1 MGLTFDRIE
10 DAIADIRLGK
20 AVIVV
25 DDEDRENEGDFVTAA
40 RNATPE
46 MINFMA
52 THGRGLICAPLTEG
66 RCEELGLDLMVRDN
80 TALHETPFTVS
91 VDLKGHGTTTGISAS
106 DRSKTLLSL
115 IDPATRTEDLA
126 RPGHIFP
133 LKARAGGVL
142 RRTGHTE
149 AAVDLARLAGFEAAG
164 AIVEIMNEDGTMA
177 RLPQLVEIAKRFGLR
192 LISIEDLV
200 AYRMQNERIIER
212 QVAVN
217 LPTLHGDF
225 KLIAYQQTTTG
236 EEHLAL
242 VKGTWE
248 PDDPV
253 LVRVH
258 SSCVTGDIF
267 GSCRCDCGPQLHH
280 AMDVINAAGKGVL
293 VYMQQEGRGIG
304 LLNKLK
310 AYKLQEEGAD
320 TVEANLM
327 LGFDMDSRD
336 YGVGAQILHDVGV
349 RKMRL
354 LTNNPRK
361 RTGLIGYGLEIVE
374 NLPIEIAANEHNAKY
389 LRTKKEK
396 LGHHL
401 RLDGDR

>member
-1 MGLTFDRIE
+1 MRNSFDSIE
-10 DAIADIRLGK
+10 DAIADIRAGK
-20 AVIVV
+20 VVIVV
-25 DDEDRENEGDFVTAA
+25 DDEDRENEGDFLTAA

-46 MINFMA
+46 VINFMA
-52 THGRGLICAPLTEG
+52 RHGRGLICAPLTET

-91 VDLKGHGTTTGISAS
+91 VDVKGRGTTTGISAW
-106 DRSKTLLSL
+106 DRAQTMAAL
-115 IDPATRTEDLA
+115 IDPACRPDDLA

-133 LKARAGGVL
+133 LKARNGGVL

-149 AAVDLARLAGFEAAG
+149 AAVDLARLAGFEPAG
-164 AIVEIMNEDGTMA
+164 VIVEILNEDGSMA
-177 RLPQLVEIAKRFGLR
+177 RLPQLRGIAEQFGLK

-200 AYRMQNERIIER
+200 AYRMRTERLVER
-212 QVAVN
+212 EVEVK
-217 LPTLHGDF
+217 LPTEHGDF
-225 KLIAYQQTTTG
+225 RLIAFKQLTTG
-236 EEHLAL
+236 DEHLAL
-242 VKGTWE
+242 VKGEWE
-248 PDDPV
+248 LDEPV

-267 GSCRCDCGPQLHH
+267 GSCRCDCGPQLHR
-280 AMDVINAAGKGVL
+280 AMELVEQAGKGVI

-310 AYKLQEEGAD
+310 AYKLQEQGAD

-327 LGFDMDSRD
+327 LGFDMDARD
-336 YGVGAQILHDVGV
+336 YGVGAQILHDLGV
-349 RKMRL
+349 RRMKL

-361 RTGLIGYGLEIVE
+361 RTGLVGYGLEIVE
-374 NLPIEIAANEHNAKY
+374 NLPIEITANAHNRDY
-389 LRTKKEK
+389 LLTKKRK

-401 RLDGDR
+401 GLDEA